1 VTNPRPSVAGSPGAV
16 DNAAA
21 VVHQRVRDGILSGE
35 FRPNHRLVEEELAAA
50 LNVSRTPVREALLR
64 LRQEGLV
71 LQNRGWLV
79 RDHAP
84 EEILEYLE
92 ARAELEAAAARLA
105 AERITEAE
113 LDQLDALIAKMEGE
127 PNRRLFNEINGE
139 FHDLVTEAGGNRVL
153 ANFARSSKINY
164 WTFATPVRFTPA
176 QDAVVDAEHRQ
187 LVAALRAKDAAGA
200 EQIARAHVRHTADI
214 IAASLVLHPSRS

>member
-1 VTNPRPSVAGSPGAV
+1 MSHEVSLGAG

-35 FRPNHRLVEEELAAA
+35 FRPNHRLVEEELAAS

-105 AERITEAE
+105 VGRITAAQLGR
-113 LDQLDALIAKMEGE
+113 LDHLIESMEGE
-127 PNRRLFNEINGE
+127 ANRRLFNEINGE

-164 WTFATPVRFTPA
+164 WTFATPVRFSPE
-176 QDAVVDAEHRQ
+176 QDAVVDREHRA
-187 LVAALRAKDAAGA
+187 LVAALRSGDAAAA
-200 EQIARAHVRHTADI
+200 ERIAREHVRHTADI
-214 IAASLVLHPSRS
+214 IATSLALRPRL

>member
-1 VTNPRPSVAGSPGAV
+1 MSGGAV
-16 DNAAA
+16 RPAAGEHAAA
-21 VVHQRVRDGILSGE
+21 AVHQRVRDGILSGE
-35 FRPNHRLVEEELAAA
+35 FRPNRRLVEEELAAE
-50 LNVSRTPVREALLR
+50 LKVSRTPVREALLR

-92 ARAELEAAAARLA
+92 ARAEVEAVSARLA
-105 AERITEAE
+105 AARITAE
-113 LDQLDALIAKMEGE
+113 QLAALEALIAQMEGE

-153 ANFARSSKINY
+153 AGFARSSKINY
-164 WTFATPVRFTPA
+164 WTFSTPVLFTPD
-176 QDAVVDAEHRQ
+176 QDAVVDREHRE
-187 LVAALRAKDAAGA
+187 LVAALRDGDAATA
-200 EQIARAHVRHTADI
+200 ESIARAHVQHTAQI
-214 IAASLVLHPSRS
+214 IAGSLGLQRHS

>member
-1 VTNPRPSVAGSPGAV
+1 MSGESARLPAG

-21 VVHQRVRDGILSGE
+21 AIHQRVRDGILSGE
-35 FRPNHRLVEEELAAA
+35 FRPNHRLVEEELAAE
-50 LNVSRTPVREALLR
+50 LKVSRTPVREALLR

-92 ARAELEAAAARLA
+92 ARAEVEAAAARLA
-105 AERITEAE
+105 AARITAE
-113 LDQLDALIAKMEGE
+113 QLARLEVLIAQMEGE

-153 ANFARSSKINY
+153 AGFARSSKINY
-164 WTFATPVRFTPA
+164 WTFSTPVLFTPD
-176 QDAVVDAEHRQ
+176 QDAVVDREHRE
-187 LVAALRAKDAAGA
+187 LVAALRDGDAATA
-200 EQIARAHVRHTADI
+200 ESIARAHVQHTAQI
-214 IAASLVLHPSRS
+214 IAGSLGLQRHS

>member
-1 VTNPRPSVAGSPGAV
+1 VTNPLQTAGSAPGAV

-35 FRPNHRLVEEELAAA
+35 FRPNHRLVEEELAAE

-105 AERITEAE
+105 AARITEAQVARLNE
-113 LDQLDALIAKMEGE
+113 LIVQMEGE

-164 WTFATPVRFTPA
+164 WTFATPVRFTPE
-176 QDAVVDAEHRQ
+176 QDAIVDAEHRA
-187 LVAALRAKDAAGA
+187 LVAALQAGDGATA
-200 EQIARAHVRHTADI
+200 EQVARRHVAHTADI
-214 IAASLVLHPSRS
+214 IATSLGLRPRS

>member
-1 VTNPRPSVAGSPGAV
+1 LNSAAATQAV

-35 FRPNHRLVEEELAAA
+35 FRPNHRLVEEELAAE
-50 LNVSRTPVREALLR
+50 LNLSRTPVREALLR

-71 LQNRGWLV
+71 LQKRGWLV

-105 AERITEAE
+105 AGRITAAQLAV
-113 LDQLDALIAKMEGE
+113 LDDLIVTMEGE

-139 FHDLVTEAGGNRVL
+139 FHDLVTDAGGNRVL
-153 ANFARSSKINY
+153 ASFARSSKINY
-164 WTFATPVRFTPA
+164 WTFTTPVRFTPE
-176 QDAVVDAEHRQ
+176 QDAVVDAEHRA
-187 LVAALRAKDAAGA
+187 LVAALRGGDAAEA
-200 EQIARAHVRHTADI
+200 ERVAREHVRHTADI
-214 IAASLVLHPSRS
+214 IATSLGLRPSRP

>member
-1 VTNPRPSVAGSPGAV
+1 MTNPLQTAGSAPGAV

-35 FRPNHRLVEEELAAA
+35 FRPNRRLVEEELAAE

-105 AERITEAE
+105 AARITPAQVARLNE
-113 LDQLDALIAKMEGE
+113 LIAQMEDE

-164 WTFATPVRFTPA
+164 WTFATPVRFTPE
-176 QDAVVDAEHRQ
+176 QDAVVDAEHRA
-187 LVAALRAKDAAGA
+187 LVAALQAGDAATA
-200 EQIARAHVRHTADI
+200 EQVARRHVAHTAEI
-214 IAASLVLHPSRS
+214 IATSLGLHPRS